1 MCVVCSR
8 TVALQRCNTPCPQTS
23 DYSEYSDY
31 SDYSEYSEFSEFSE
45 YSDSPPVP
53 SFSHFLFVFSDI
65 MLIFAASQHI

>member
-8 TVALQRCNTPCPQTS
+8 TVALQRCNAPCPQTTDS
-23 DYSEYSDY
+23 SEYSEYSDY
-31 SDYSEYSEFSEFSE
+31 SDYS
-45 YSDSPPVP
+45 DSPPVL

>member
-8 TVALQRCNTPCPQTS
+8 TVALQRCNAPCPQTTDS
-23 DYSEYSDY
+23 SEFSETSEL
-31 SDYSEYSEFSEFSE
+31 SDYSEYSEFSE
-45 YSDSPPVP
+45 YSDSPPAP

>member
-8 TVALQRCNTPCPQTS
+8 TVALQRCNAPCPQTTDSSEYSETSELS
-23 DYSEYSDY
+23 DYSEY
-31 SDYSEYSEFSEFSE
+31 SE